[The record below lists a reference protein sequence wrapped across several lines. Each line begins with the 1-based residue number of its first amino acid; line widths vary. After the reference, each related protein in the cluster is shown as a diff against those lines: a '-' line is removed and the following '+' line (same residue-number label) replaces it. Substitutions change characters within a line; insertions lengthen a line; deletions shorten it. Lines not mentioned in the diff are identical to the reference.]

1 MVRNILP
8 LASLTLILGMGTAL
22 AADTALDSPLAERV
36 ASAAEKA
43 CPTQVYDGAPKHL
56 FYPASYK
63 AEHDT
68 CVRLVTR
75 SALAKIAAADSGLE
89 QLAAK

>member
-8 LASLTLILGMGTAL
+8 LATLALVLGAAPAF
-22 AADTALDSPLAERV
+22 AADTALNASLATRV
-36 ASAAEKA
+36 AAAAEKA
-43 CPTQVYDGAPKHL
+43 CVTQVYDGPKHL
-56 FYPASYK
+56 FYPISYK

-75 SALAKIAAADSGLE
+75 QALKQIAAASFA
-89 QLAAK
+89 QVAQK